1 MQGFTANFVIELT
14 IDSILAFSL
23 EIAAMILDG
32 KDG

>member
-1 MQGFTANFVIELT
+1 MIANFVIGLT

-23 EIAAMILDG
+23 EIAAMTLDG